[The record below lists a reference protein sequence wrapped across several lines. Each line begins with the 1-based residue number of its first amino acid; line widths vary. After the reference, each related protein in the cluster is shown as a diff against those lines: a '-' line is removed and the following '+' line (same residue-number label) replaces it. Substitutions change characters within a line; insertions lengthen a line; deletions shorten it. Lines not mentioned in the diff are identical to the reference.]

1 MSKGLKTAVFIVLVT
16 LGTGLLSKS
25 LASSTSDSIPSAAK
39 STQSLVT
46 QPLEIVDLVEF
57 YDRDPSFDAPGCWQ
71 AVPRGLQTLANV
83 PFQIGGLIQL
93 WGEGP
98 SGIGRNYRETVEG
111 IPVKGKFQ
119 TIYVLHGSSFTTVTG
134 TPIAGLV
141 FRYADGSSWTNLIRY
156 GTDSRD
162 WWEPLA
168 ENLPLPTN
176 SASKVIWRGD
186 HPSLPDWARALRLFG
201 STIMNPK
208 PDSEVRNVDLVS
220 TKSRVTWVV
229 LAMTTG
235 PAGALKIDPQL
246 EKENA
251 PAEQV
256 TIKVTGLD
264 AATQKPIQDMR
275 FRVTLLTGRR
285 PKLYGV
291 FSADEHG
298 EAVIDLPPQHIRLLS
313 IEASCSNHTSE
324 LMSWNVEKGEPI
336 PPNYIF
342 KASRES
348 P

>member
-1 MSKGLKTAVFIVLVT
+1 MSKGLKTAVFIVLVA
-16 LGTGLLSKS
+16 LGIALLLRSRAPSKS
-25 LASSTSDSIPSAAK
+25 ESIPFAGK
-39 STQSLVT
+39 STQSSIS
-46 QPLEIVDLVEF
+46 QRLETVGLAEF
-57 YDRDPSFDAPGCWQ
+57 YDKDPSFDAPGCWQ
-71 AVPRGLQTLANV
+71 AVPRGVQVLANV

-98 SGIGRNYRETVEG
+98 AGIGRNYRETVEG
-111 IPVKGKFQ
+111 IPVRGEFQ
-119 TIYVLHGSSFTTVTG
+119 AIYVFHGSSFTTLTG

-141 FRYADGSSWTNLIRY
+141 FRYADGSSWTNLILY

-168 ENLPLPTN
+168 ENNPLSTN

-186 HPSLPDWARALRLFG
+186 HPSLPDWARSLRLFG

-208 PDSEVRNVDLVS
+208 PESEVRNVDLVS

-235 PAGALKIDPQL
+235 PLGALKIDSQL

-251 PAEQV
+251 PAEQI
-256 TIKVTGLD
+256 TIKAAGLD
-264 AATQKPIQDMR
+264 AATQKPVQHMR
-275 FRVTLLTGRR
+275 FKVTLVTGRR

-298 EAVIDLPPQHIRLLS
+298 EAVIELPPQHIRLLS
-313 IEASCSNHTSE
+313 IEATCSNYTSE
-324 LMSWNVEKGEPI
+324 LMSWNVEKGEAI
-336 PPNYIF
+336 PTNYIF
-342 KASRES
+342 NASRES
-348 P
+348 Q